1 MLEQHKLHHT
11 PDGRWLLVAQRPHL
25 LEVEHLAI
33 SVRDD
38 AHKLGVCTIPNRI
51 HAIGV
56 HRLVT

>member
-11 PDGRWLLVAQRPHL
+11 PDGRWLHL

-38 AHKLGVCTIPNRI
+38 AHEVGVCTIPNRI
-51 HAIGV
+51 HAMGV
-56 HRLVT
+56 NPRVT